1 VAFVVGDARNLPFR
15 DDCFDTAF
23 SYSVL
28 QHLEKDVVRAALA
41 EIGRVTRPGRTIRVQ
56 IANVL
61 GAKQLLNHATEWI
74 RLTAGRV
81 AGRRRARYGF
91 RVRPWTPRE
100 VMRTFSSILGPSV
113 VSADGFFSLNAQ
125 PSDADLL
132 SPAQRQVVRVSSTL
146 CRLSERVPPLAHLAD
161 SLMVES
167 TNAK

>member
-1 VAFVVGDARNLPFR
+1 
-15 DDCFDTAF
+15 
-23 SYSVL
+23 
-28 QHLEKDVVRAALA
+28 
-41 EIGRVTRPGRTIRVQ
+41 
-56 IANVL
+56 
-61 GAKQLLNHATEWI
+61 
-74 RLTAGRV
+74 
-81 AGRRRARYGF
+81 
-91 RVRPWTPRE
+91 
-100 VMRTFSSILGPSV
+100 MRTFSSILGPSV